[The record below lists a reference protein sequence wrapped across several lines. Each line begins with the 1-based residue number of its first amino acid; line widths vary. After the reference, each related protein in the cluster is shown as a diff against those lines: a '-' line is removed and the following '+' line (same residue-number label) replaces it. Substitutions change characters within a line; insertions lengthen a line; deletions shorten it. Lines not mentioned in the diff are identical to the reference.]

1 MGNSSLIQSENIDY
15 ENEDIK
21 AELEEL
27 NLKNNRKL
35 LKKYLT
41 FFLVIFLVIGSFF
54 LGFEKGQ
61 KNPIAIQHDIPINQ
75 AIIENKNPSKIK
87 VDFSLFWKVWDLV
100 KKKHIDSNKLNAQKM
115 VYGAINGMLKAT
127 GDPYTN
133 FFNPQESRDFSQDI
147 AGSFEGI
154 GAELGVK
161 NKILT
166 VIAPLDN
173 SPAQKA
179 GLMTGDK
186 IIKVNNKIV
195 SDLSIDQAVD
205 LIRGEKGTIVKLT
218 IIRKGEEKTK
228 EIAITRDVIELK
240 SVTVN
245 LKKFQKNRIAYV
257 RITQFS
263 ENTDQ
268 EFDVAMSKIITAKS
282 KGIILDLRNNPGGLL
297 NKAVAIASRMIPA
310 GKVVVSEE
318 DSNGKIQSLNTL
330 GGDKLSSIP
339 MVVLINE
346 GSASAAEIL
355 SGALRDDRGVILI
368 GKTSFGKG
376 SVQQLINLSGGSSIK
391 ITIAKWLTP
400 KGNYIMKKGIKPD
413 IKVNMTLDDYKN
425 KRDPQLKKALEVI
438 ENKIK

>member
-1 MGNSSLIQSENIDY
+1 MENSSLIQSENIDY
-15 ENEDIK
+15 ENEEVR

-205 LIRGEKGTIVKLT
+205 LIRGKKGTIVKLT

-268 EFDVAMSKIITAKS
+268 EFDVAMSKIIVAKS

-355 SGALRDDRGVILI
+355 SGALRDDRGVVLI

-376 SVQQLINLSGGSSIK
+376 SVQQLIDLSGGSSIK